1 MKKWIAAMLFLAI
14 ILFGSVIGFDQFK
27 QTMIADYLANQP
39 VPQLPVEATGVQSRD
54 WQPRIASIGLIEP
67 RRGVTVS
74 ASVSGLVTAIHF
86 KSGDQVKKGQLLVEL
101 DRGVEKANLA
111 SARSRLPAIQSSYER
126 NQTLYKRN
134 TISKKALDDAQ
145 SEFFA
150 LKSEIESLKAV
161 IKRREI
167 RAPFTGVVGLREV
180 HLGVYLEAGDQITRL
195 QSLDAMLVRFIIP
208 QKNLSELAIGMAVD
222 ISTDAYPEHR
232 FTGQISALDSA
243 VNRDSGVI
251 HVQAEIPNSDQL
263 LRAGMYASV
272 EILQPLIPNALVI
285 PTRSINF
292 SLYGEQVY
300 LLQETP
306 AAEEGVAPQLSVEQ
320 RSVTVAERHGEWSL
334 ISKGLQAG
342 DRVITSGQVRLS
354 NGAQVKL
361 VDDGVALTTPTVQT
375 ETGSDADSNPDTLV
389 QAAAEQ

>member
-14 ILFGSVIGFDQFK
+14 ALFGSVIGFDQFK
-27 QTMIADYLANQP
+27 RTMIAEYLANQP
-39 VPQLPVEATGVQSRD
+39 VPQLPVEATPVRSQD

-111 SARSRLPAIQSSYER
+111 SARSRLPAVQSSYER

-145 SEFFA
+145 AEFFA

-161 IKRREI
+161 IQRREI

-180 HLGVYLEAGDQITRL
+180 HLGVYLQGGDQITRL
-195 QSLDAMLVRFIIP
+195 QSLDSMLVRFIIP
-208 QKNLSELAIGMAVD
+208 QKNLSQLAIGMAVD
-222 ISTDAYPEHR
+222 ISTDAYPERR
-232 FTGQISALDSA
+232 FNGQISALDSA

-272 EILQPLIPNALVI
+272 EILQPLLQDVLVV

-292 SLYGEQVY
+292 SLYGELVY
-300 LLQETP
+300 LLLEKS
-306 AAEEGVAPQLSVEQ
+306 AKEEGAAPELSVEQ
-320 RSVTVAERHGEWSL
+320 RSVTVAERQGEWSL
-334 ISKGLQAG
+334 ISQGLQAG

-354 NGAQVKL
+354 NGARVKL
-361 VDDGVALTTPTVQT
+361 VDDGVDMSAPKAQT
-375 ETGSDADSNPDTLV
+375 DADRDTSV
-389 QAAAEQ
+389 ETVAEQ